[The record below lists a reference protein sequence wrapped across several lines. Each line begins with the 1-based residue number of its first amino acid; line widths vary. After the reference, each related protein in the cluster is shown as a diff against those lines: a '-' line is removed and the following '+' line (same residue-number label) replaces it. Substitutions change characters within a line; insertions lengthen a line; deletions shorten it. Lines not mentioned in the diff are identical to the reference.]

1 MARGIFEEQQGVGKR
16 GSAAQNKEERIF
28 GGLRGMVA
36 LIPRRRAG
44 VVPVQRMVF
53 SLRRA
58 VTFSRSLVHLL
69 RELPLIR

>member
-1 MARGIFEEQQGVGKR
+1 MDRSIFEEQQGVGKR

-44 VVPVQRMVF
+44 TENGFQPPLRRHLLSLAR
-53 SLRRA
+53 SLRE
-58 VTFSRSLVHLL
+58 FPLV
-69 RELPLIR
+69 R